1 MFTEERRQRI
11 LSHLNVKGKAS
22 SFELA
27 TELGVSEDTI
37 RRDLK
42 ELSENGLLKKVHGGA
57 MAISPVPFEYSA
69 RIELNLDEKR
79 KMAAEAA
86 KLIKPGMLVFIDGGT
101 STQLIAEFLPSGLD
115 ATFITHS
122 AANAIAFAN
131 CRTSKIILLGGM
143 LVPELLINEGPE
155 VLSAINRFSADLA
168 LISVQGLNIEDG
180 ASVSHYQDSIVKTA
194 FIKNASELAV
204 VAGKEKLGFAL
215 HYKICAS
222 SEIDYLITDET
233 KSGLKKLGKVDFQV
247 ISV

>member
-22 SFELA
+22 SVELA
-27 TELGVSEDTI
+27 SELLVSEDTI

-69 RIELNLDEKR
+69 RIELNLESKR
-79 KMAAEAA
+79 RMAAEAA
-86 KLIKPGMLVFIDGGT
+86 RLIQPGMLVFIDGGT
-101 STQLIAEFLPSGLD
+101 STQLIAEFLPVGLV
-115 ATFITHS
+115 ATFVTHS
-122 AANAIAFAN
+122 AANAIAFAK

-155 VLSAINRFSADLA
+155 VLSAIERFSADLA

-180 ASVSHYQDSIVKTA
+180 ATVSHYQDALVKTA
-194 FIKNASELAV
+194 FIQRASELAV

-215 HYKICAS
+215 HYRICAS
-222 SEIDYLITDET
+222 SELDYLITDES
-233 KSGLKKLGKVDFQV
+233 KSGIKDFGTLGFQIITV
-247 ISV
+247 